1 MAVGAITVNVQA
13 NTAKATKNLDKFGKG
28 AKRSGKAA
36 KSAKSGVTGLS
47 GSLVKLAGAAAA
59 AMAIK
64 FATQKFFAIAD
75 GLDRV
80 AKASKNLGMIPGKLM
95 ALEHAATLSGRATA
109 TLTKGLKMQVRVI
122 SEAAQGMGPAVKAIE
137 ELGLSAVELN
147 KLSPSDQFKAIAD
160 ALQRFPPQEK
170 VRLTALLFGGKGQE
184 FIEMLNLG
192 SRGIRNIERD
202 VKRMGG
208 SFSEE
213 DLAKVEAFNDAMA
226 RLSLLTT
233 TYGQQI
239 VIAMAPSLVAGIEA
253 LAETIEGFRLVFG
266 GWQRF
271 KTENAWVGNV
281 SSAVSTGKKYNPW
294 GLAQRGIGAG
304 TTYMANKG
312 QQGGSLTSVEEA
324 ERAKRMLRALDG
336 ANDLTRE
343 QNETL
348 SRSREIVRLGSLP

>member
-36 KSAKSGVTGLS
+36 KSAKAGVAGLS

-64 FATQKFFAIAD
+64 FATQKFFAIAE

-95 ALEHAATLSGRATA
+95 ALEHAATLSGLATA

-137 ELGLSAVELN
+137 ELGLSAVQLN

-160 ALQRFPPQEK
+160 ALQRFPAQDK
-170 VRLTALLFGGKGQE
+170 VRLTSLLFGGKGPE

-192 SRGIRNIERD
+192 SRGIRNIEQD

-208 SFSEE
+208 SFSKE

-233 TYGQQI
+233 IYGQQI
-239 VIAMAPSLVAGIEA
+239 VISMAPTLVAGIEA

-266 GWQRF
+266 GWESL
-271 KTENAWVGNV
+271 KTENSWIGRAASSVG
-281 SSAVSTGKKYNPW
+281 SQFKASGFGQAQQAV
-294 GLAQRGIGAG
+294 GAG
-304 TTYMANKG
+304 TTYLANRG
-312 QQGGSLTSVEEA
+312 QQGGRFTSGEDA
-324 ERAKRMLRALDG
+324 DFARRMIRHLDG
-336 ANDLTRE
+336 VENLTRE